1 MLVARWE
8 KSMAKFLWLPSR
20 IWAKLAVGN
29 LGTVWIIEF
38 DGERYCHSL
47 ASLRILPRFSLFF
60 CTLFASFNAGFIR
73 DCTVSSISSR
83 KKTTMLLG
91 NWLYYLFLFDLRVYH
106 VKLCKA
112 VLIRCL
118 MLSIAD
124 ENREDDAAA
133 KILSNFFQIV
143 LKYIYIYIYIYIYNI
158 YIYQGSKSF
167 FDSVLVPV

>member
-1 MLVARWE
+1 MPFPCV
-8 KSMAKFLWLPSR
+8 SPNST
-20 IWAKLAVGN
+20 AVFFI
-29 LGTVWIIEF
+29 LL
-38 DGERYCHSL
+38 HSTCL
-47 ASLRILPRFSLFF
+47 FQQCRFYK
-60 CTLFASFNAGFIR
+60 R
-73 DCTVSSISSR
+73 PDCTISSISSR

-133 KILSNFFQIV
+133 KILPNFFQIV
-143 LKYIYIYIYIYIYNI
+143 LKYIYISRIEKFFRFGSSSGLIK
-158 YIYQGSKSF
+158 YQINVP
-167 FDSVLVPV
+167 VLVSVVFY